1 MGLVTQGGWSKKKSI
16 MEKEEYINKFIDLD
30 TCFELAAKHNDEQAM
45 SEIGDEIQAL
55 HQQMRDDLTE
65 EECFEVCVILDS
77 VVLKEE

>member
-1 MGLVTQGGWSKKKSI
+1 